1 MDNKRIFAF
10 LRARI
15 DEGRDCILV
24 TVLSAIGSSMRGPGA
39 HMAVCGDGRFTG
51 SLSGGCIENAVVA
64 EAMSILAKGAPG
76 VTRFGTGS
84 PYIDIRLPCGG
95 GLDIHFLPLYS
106 GAAENKIFV
115 GQCADHIAQRQP
127 FSLILPLQSGNAQ
140 CLPSWQPMVFTPGGE
155 AAAIGH
161 WPVPRVMIVGHG
173 AAAEIL
179 AQLAAKA
186 GLDVNVA
193 TPDAALAAR
202 LAAAQADHVPVI
214 GLLSSPR
221 DIGALQ
227 SDHWTAI
234 AFLFHDHDWES
245 HLMAHALTQPHF
257 YCGAMGGRM
266 AHAARR
272 DSLAALGVSPEKID
286 SIHAPIGLYHSA
298 RDPENL
304 ALSALAQIMAV
315 HQLCDFS
322 RGHDARPL

>member
-1 MDNKRIFAF
+1 
-10 LRARI
+10 
-15 DEGRDCILV
+15 
-24 TVLSAIGSSMRGPGA
+24 MRGPGA
-39 HMAVCGDGRFTG
+39 HMAVCADGRFAG
-51 SLSGGCIENAVVA
+51 SLSGGCIENALIA
-64 EAMSILAKGAPG
+64 EALGILAKGAPR
-76 VTRFGTGS
+76 VTRFGAGS

-95 GLDIHFLPLYS
+95 GLDIHFLPLFS
-106 GAAENKIFV
+106 GAATSKIFI
-115 GQCADHIAQRQP
+115 GRCAEYIAQRRP
-127 FSLILPLQSGNAQ
+127 FSLVLPLQSGNAQ
-140 CLPSWQPMVFTPGGE
+140 RIPLCLPSWQPSVFTPGGE

-186 GLDVNVA
+186 GLDVDVA

-202 LAAAQADHVPVI
+202 LAAAQAGDGDPHAAAGAI
-214 GLLSSPR
+214 TLLSSPR

-227 SDHWTAI
+227 SDDWTAI

-245 HLMAHALTQPHF
+245 HLMAHALSQPHF

-266 AHAARR
+266 AHTARR
-272 DSLAALGVSPEKID
+272 DSLAALGVSSAKID

-322 RGHDARPL
+322 RGRDARPR

>member
-1 MDNKRIFAF
+1 
-10 LRARI
+10 
-15 DEGRDCILV
+15 
-24 TVLSAIGSSMRGPGA
+24 MRGPGA
-39 HMAVCGDGRFTG
+39 HMAVCADGRFAG
-51 SLSGGCIENAVVA
+51 SLSGGCIENALIA
-64 EAMSILAKGAPG
+64 EARDILAKGAPG

-95 GLDIHFLPLYS
+95 GLDIHFLPLFS
-106 GAAENKIFV
+106 GAAASKIFV
-115 GQCADHIAQRQP
+115 GQCAEHIAQRQP
-127 FSLILPLQSGNAQ
+127 FSLILPLQSGNAHCLPEGLPQ
-140 CLPSWQPMVFTPGGE
+140 CLPSWQPLAFTRDGE
-155 AAAIGH
+155 AASVGH

-179 AQLAAKA
+179 AQLAAKM

-202 LAAAQADHVPVI
+202 LTAAQTDHVPAI
-214 GLLSSPR
+214 TLLSSPR
-221 DIGALQ
+221 DIGALR
-227 SDHWTAI
+227 SDDWTAI

-257 YCGAMGGRM
+257 YCGAMGGRT

-272 DSLAALGVSPEKID
+272 DSLAALGISPELIGT
-286 SIHAPIGLYHSA
+286 IHAPIGLYHSA

-322 RGHDARPL
+322 RGREAQPL